1 MTPSGS
7 GEAEPQRHT
16 EYGSCFFL
24 SYAHT
29 PRVFDDGPD
38 LNYWVRQFF
47 RDLCNE
53 LVSCDPSWY
62 RPTGLPGFM
71 DDNIPE
77 GALWRRSLAREL
89 ATCRVFVPLYNR
101 AYFTSPNCGKEWAVF
116 RARQMAHVAQ
126 TGVPNEA
133 VLPVIWKPPR
143 AEELPDFASAMQMA
157 RLSVSDAYFE
167 RGLYELIRLDRD
179 REYTN
184 VVLRFAERLDETA
197 RSCAPPTGP
206 LADYDTVRPLFPD
219 AADPGGA
226 DRRFRITVAAPD
238 VSSTPPGRNRDYYGP
253 QPEDWCPY
261 HPDSTVPLAR
271 RAEDVARGLGYTP
284 IVSALTHFSPE
295 LQPVPAAPAA
305 SAVPDGPGVLLVD
318 PWIAHTLSSGTVAQV
333 DRCRK
338 EWIRVL
344 VPWSCSDRQ
353 TTEQATALRSLL
365 EGVMPWS
372 MEEWRRTAPPAT
384 RDLTSVA
391 DFGHAMPEVV
401 ERAWRR
407 YLRAARP
414 TARNQAFP
422 PRPRLRDGPHPPG
435 AGNGAGPGPDEATDD

>member
-53 LVSCDPSWY
+53 LVSCDPSWH

-77 GALWRRSLAREL
+77 GALWRQSLAREL

-143 AEELPDFASAMQMA
+143 AEELPEFASAMQMA

-197 RSCAPPTGP
+197 RNCAPPTGP
-206 LADYDTVRPLFPD
+206 LADYDAVRPLFPD
-219 AADPGGA
+219 TADAGGA
-226 DRRFRITVAAPD
+226 DRRFRITR
-238 VSSTPPGRNRDYYGP
+238 TPPFRWPAGP
-253 QPEDWCPY
+253 RMW
-261 HPDSTVPLAR
+261 
-271 RAEDVARGLGYTP
+271 
-284 IVSALTHFSPE
+284 
-295 LQPVPAAPAA
+295 PAA
-305 SAVPDGPGVLLVD
+305 SA
-318 PWIAHTLSSGTVAQV
+318 TRRSS
-333 DRCRK
+333 
-338 EWIRVL
+338 
-344 VPWSCSDRQ
+344 
-353 TTEQATALRSLL
+353 AL
-365 EGVMPWS
+365 
-372 MEEWRRTAPPAT
+372 
-384 RDLTSVA
+384 
-391 DFGHAMPEVV
+391 
-401 ERAWRR
+401 
-407 YLRAARP
+407 
-414 TARNQAFP
+414 
-422 PRPRLRDGPHPPG
+422 
-435 AGNGAGPGPDEATDD
+435 

>member
-53 LVSCDPSWY
+53 LVSCDPSWH

-77 GALWRRSLAREL
+77 GALWRQSLAREL

-143 AEELPDFASAMQMA
+143 AEDPDGLAAQRFARVEVA
-157 RLSVSDAYFE
+157 RLLLANTSAVTE
-167 RGLYELIRLDRD
+167 GRRD
-179 REYTN
+179 RRVYLALKAEIDALLAQYRA
-184 VVLRFAERLDETA
+184 RFQGMRDHLGAEIVRT
-197 RSCAPPTGP
+197 
-206 LADYDTVRPLFPD
+206 LALND
-219 AADPGGA
+219 AALL
-226 DRRFRITVAAPD
+226 
-238 VSSTPPGRNRDYYGP
+238 GREY
-253 QPEDWCPY
+253 
-261 HPDSTVPLAR
+261 
-271 RAEDVARGLGYTP
+271 
-284 IVSALTHFSPE
+284 
-295 LQPVPAAPAA
+295 
-305 SAVPDGPGVLLVD
+305 
-318 PWIAHTLSSGTVAQV
+318 
-333 DRCRK
+333 
-338 EWIRVL
+338 
-344 VPWSCSDRQ
+344 
-353 TTEQATALRSLL
+353 
-365 EGVMPWS
+365 
-372 MEEWRRTAPPAT
+372 
-384 RDLTSVA
+384 
-391 DFGHAMPEVV
+391 
-401 ERAWRR
+401 
-407 YLRAARP
+407 
-414 TARNQAFP
+414 
-422 PRPRLRDGPHPPG
+422 
-435 AGNGAGPGPDEATDD
+435 PGPIA